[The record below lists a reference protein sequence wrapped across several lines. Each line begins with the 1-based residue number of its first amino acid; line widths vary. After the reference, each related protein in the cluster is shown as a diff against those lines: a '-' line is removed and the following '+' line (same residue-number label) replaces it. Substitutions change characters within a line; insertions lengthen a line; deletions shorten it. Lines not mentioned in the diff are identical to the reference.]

1 MEFFMRLE
9 FSRMQGHDASAG
21 RGCSPSLEFCHWV
34 HFTASYRTRSG
45 HFARPHDALPLFSLL
60 PRNLDP
66 WQAVSKVK
74 SSRFPMKVI

>member
-1 MEFFMRLE
+1 MRAEFL
-9 FSRMQGHDASAG
+9 RMHRDDLPVGLGFRA
-21 RGCSPSLEFCHWV
+21 SLESRHWV